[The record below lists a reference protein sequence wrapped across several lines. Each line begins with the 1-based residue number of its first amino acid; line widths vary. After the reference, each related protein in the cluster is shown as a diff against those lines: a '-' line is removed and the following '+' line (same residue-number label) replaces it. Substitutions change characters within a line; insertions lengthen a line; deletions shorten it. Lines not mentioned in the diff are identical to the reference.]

1 MNVKFLSVV
10 GNHSCVVSENGGLS
24 RTGRPVH
31 DAEIS
36 TEAGEQVSLCR
47 TQVWLLIGHGR

>member
-24 RTGRPVH
+24 HTGRPVH